1 MSESLTRTPLSH
13 AFDHAITLHQ
23 QGVLGTGAKF
33 KAVLMAW
40 PTIVDRDVA
49 IAVYDEVVR
58 AERECVIPREPDEN
72 EPDENEPDENEPDEN
87 DLPQPVIPVVPV
99 GVCEQCGQRLSSCTC
114 TGYTTR

>member
-72 EPDENEPDENEPDEN
+72 EPDEN